1 MNHKEKKEKKKRT
14 YHATDLYNQTTD
26 PIKKKKNQKR
36 NKRKKNKI
44 KKGRNLQHNDLHNF

>member
-36 NKRKKNKI
+36 INGKQKEKK
-44 KKGRNLQHNDLHNF
+44 